1 MESLAFSLFSGPVQD
16 KFNELCNHPGEL
28 FIVDISSFE
37 VWDKYLN
44 AYPEEVNGIFRE
56 GTQRNGSGYLVKIS
70 FTDTAYNSIR
80 LEGNCYLFNT
90 KTFILPK
97 S

>member
-1 MESLAFSLFSGPVQD
+1 MLTHKV
-16 KFNELCNHPGEL
+16 
-28 FIVDISSFE
+28 I
-37 VWDKYLN
+37 Y
-44 AYPEEVNGIFRE
+44 RE
-56 GTQRNGSGYLVKIS
+56 GTQRNGSGYLLKIS

-90 KTFILPK
+90 KTFILLK